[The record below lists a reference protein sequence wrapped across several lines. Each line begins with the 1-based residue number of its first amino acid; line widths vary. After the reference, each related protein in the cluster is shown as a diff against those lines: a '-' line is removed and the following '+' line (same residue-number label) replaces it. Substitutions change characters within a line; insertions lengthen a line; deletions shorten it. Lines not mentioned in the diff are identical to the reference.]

1 MTAAAAI
8 ARRLDPLRM
17 RFRLPDRVPPFNI
30 FIHRIFTLIWAA
42 ALALALIGP
51 AMALYDRYS
60 SPGDNSQLVL
70 ASRAGF
76 AVSLQD
82 ATHIRFL
89 IGPEAREAGIRKGDD
104 IIAIYGLPLPAQM
117 PMTDRA
123 LAEKG
128 DDPGYIAMGS
138 LLFGTDELPVP
149 LTVRSTDGSER
160 EVVVTTGEHHID
172 NAAQELGVSPMVLTF
187 IDVVHVIFY
196 PFLICAAWILHRRN
210 SRDAV
215 SSVLSLAILLMIG
228 AEHPSANF
236 LSNIGVAR
244 DIHVAIYDIGNVL
257 LLAGILLFPYGKLTT
272 GVVALV
278 CSTPLLIFLQGQLYQ
293 SLFLGLL
300 IAAVLVQI
308 RRLRTTEPGD
318 IRQQIRWALF
328 GFSGYALFTAVA
340 YGADIFKWSM
350 ESFPGQIAL
359 EAVAGLSFG
368 LSVLVLQ
375 AGLLVALIRYRLYD
389 AEAVISRTA
398 SIAIVTLIIIAVFGG
413 VMEAIIEGMQ
423 TIYPDAEM
431 EAAIVGAVVATAL
444 IHPLHARVERW
455 TERRFQK
462 SLVVLREELPEV
474 MRDTRDSASLDDF
487 LADVLSRIVA
497 GVHAT
502 RAAVILE
509 GEVKQTVAIAP
520 AEVLRWFVATKP
532 QEDEHAVE
540 CVPED
545 HLFPLR
551 VEIETSAAM
560 FGWLL
565 IGPRPDGSIPGND
578 EQEALEKISGTL
590 GRSARIVFTREEE
603 KEELM
608 RLLDAHSERISRI
621 EQLLKAQ

>member
-8 ARRLDPLRM
+8 ARRLWPLPT
-17 RFRLPDRVPPFNI
+17 RLKLPPRVPPFNT
-30 FIHRIFTLIWAA
+30 FVRRLFTLIWTA

-51 AMALYDRYS
+51 SMALYDRYS
-60 SPGDNSQLVL
+60 SPGDNSQLL
-70 ASRAGF
+70 LGSRAGF
-76 AVSLQD
+76 AVSPQD
-82 ATHIRFL
+82 ATKVRFL
-89 IGPEAREAGIRKGDD
+89 VGSEAREAGMRKGDD
-104 IIAIYGLPLPAQM
+104 IIAIYSIPLPAQM
-117 PMTDRA
+117 PVTDRA
-123 LAEKG
+123 LAQNANN
-128 DDPGYIAMGS
+128 PAYIAMGS
-138 LLFGTDELPVP
+138 MLFGSEEFEIP

-160 EVVVTTGEHHID
+160 DVVVTTGEHHID
-172 NAAQELGVSPMVLTF
+172 DSAQSLGLSPMALTF

-215 SSVLSLAILLMIG
+215 SSILSLAILLMIG

-236 LSNIGVAR
+236 LSNIGVQR
-244 DIHVAIYDIGNVL
+244 DVHVAMYDIGNVL
-257 LLAGILLFPYGKLTT
+257 LLTGILLFPHGNLTPR
-272 GVVALV
+272 VVALV
-278 CSTPLLIFLQGQLYQ
+278 CATPLLIFLQGQLYQ
-293 SLFLGLL
+293 LLFLGLL

-308 RRLRTTEPGD
+308 RRLRTAEAGD
-318 IRQQIRWALF
+318 IKQQIRWALF
-328 GFSGYALFTAVA
+328 GFSGYALFRAIA
-340 YGADIFKWSM
+340 YGADIFKWFM
-350 ESFPGQIAL
+350 GGFPGQIAL

-444 IHPLHARVERW
+444 IHPLHRRVEQW

-474 MRDTRDSASLDDF
+474 MRDTRDSAGLDDF
-487 LADVLSRIVA
+487 LAEVLKRIVS

-502 RAAVILE
+502 RAAVILD

-532 QEDEHAVE
+532 QEDENSVD

-545 HLFPLR
+545 HVFPLR
-551 VEIETSAAM
+551 VEIETSDALL
-560 FGWLL
+560 GWLL

-578 EQEALEKISGTL
+578 EQGALERISGTL
-590 GRSARIVFTREEE
+590 GRSARIVFSREEE
-603 KEELM
+603 KRKLM
-608 RLLDAHSERISRI
+608 TLLDAQAERISRI
-621 EQLLKAQ
+621 ERLLKQK